1 MTILN
6 IIHEEIFISCTMV
19 NTGIDSGLDTKHY
32 MQILPR
38 LHYDLVLQMPGEEIT
53 RYTCVM

>member
-6 IIHEEIFISCTMV
+6 IIHEEIFISSTMV

-32 MQILPR
+32 ANATS
-38 LHYDLVLQMPGEEIT
+38 LHFDLVSQTPGKENT
-53 RYTCVM
+53 RYTCVI